1 MITMDDIYIEALTL
15 LSGRSA
21 YSTASWLIRVNI
33 IINHDGY
40 TSKLPPDKANR
51 NHKPVSRELSKKT
64 IKCKIQ
70 VLHA

>member
-33 IINHDGY
+33 IINRGF
-40 TSKLPPDKANR
+40 KAQLQQT
-51 NHKPVSRELSKKT
+51 KQKVP
-64 IKCKIQ
+64 
-70 VLHA
+70 